1 MKGAVLTVSAHTLT
15 AVRASESGVPCVSQ
29 VPQASQPA
37 CANAA
42 ACDPRI
48 ARSRQALRTALI
60 QLIEERGLDGF
71 SVNDLCQRAGLNRGT
86 FYNHFHDKEQLL
98 VTFEDEVLAG
108 LSEFPARMKQLEIA
122 DLVHYRLH
130 KEPLPAL
137 VDMFSYLRAESEF
150 LHAIVGPGGD
160 VRFGP
165 RLREVACEG
174 FVRSLLHERYQHDET
189 PFLGYYIAYFAG
201 AHLSVIIHWIQT
213 GMKETPEEMAQIAM
227 RLFFIK
233 PGESIRL

>member
-1 MKGAVLTVSAHTLT
+1 MTVSAYTPSDSRT
-15 AVRASESGVPCVSQ
+15 SASGETCA
-29 VPQASQPA
+29 PQPE
-37 CANAA
+37 CAAYP

-60 QLIEERGLDGF
+60 QLIEERGIDGF

-86 FYNHFHDKEQLL
+86 FYNHFRDKEQLL
-98 VTFEDEVLAG
+98 VTLEEEVLAG
-108 LSEFPARMKQLEIA
+108 LSEFPARMKQLEIS
-122 DLVHYRLH
+122 DLVYYRVR

-137 VDMFSYLRAESEF
+137 VDMFAYLRDESEF

-174 FVRSLLHERYQHDET
+174 FVRSLLHEHYLHDET
-189 PFLGYYIAYFAG
+189 PFVGYYIAYFTG
-201 AHLSVIIHWIQT
+201 AYLAVIIHWIQT

>member
-1 MKGAVLTVSAHTLT
+1 MKQP
-15 AVRASESGVPCVSQ
+15 VRSNGKKEAPVCTNPDSNPT
-29 VPQASQPA
+29 
-37 CANAA
+37 
-42 ACDPRI
+42 CDPRI
-48 ARSRQALRTALI
+48 ARSRQALRAALI
-60 QLIEERGLDGF
+60 DLVEEHGLDGF

-98 VTFEDEVLAG
+98 ATFEDEVLAG
-108 LSEFPARMKQLEIA
+108 LGEFPARMKRLEIA
-122 DLVHYRLH
+122 DLVRYRTR

-137 VDMFSYLRAESEF
+137 VDMFSYLRDESEF
-150 LHAIVGPGGD
+150 LHAMVGPGGD

-174 FVRSLLHERYQHDET
+174 FVRSLLHERYRRDES
-189 PFLGYYIAYFAG
+189 PFVSYYIAYFAG
-201 AHLSVIIHWIQT
+201 AYLSVIIHWVQT
-213 GMKETPEEMAQIAM
+213 GMKETPEEMALIAM